1 MLILAL
7 KVFGQMAKLLYIDEP
22 YKIQQNGS
30 AERHFVNAI
39 EYAQYLRRIEKNTEP
54 IVFTSFLSANE
65 ILQQRKNT
73 QIITAIGHGFIQLP
87 YTKEKYEKA
96 VNDLEPLN
104 EIQLKDIIHN
114 FCQHRS
120 SVRDGFHAF
129 KGRINAIRGR
139 NIPSEEKDL
148 LFKKEF
154 ALYEIELKK
163 EAGEHPAILKE
174 YKRIISHYNSTEPN
188 SIEYISSVQDDS
200 FVYFIPTDEE
210 SNEETAI
217 ELKPWKVLL
226 LDDEP
231 DGLHPV
237 LEALKAK
244 EIDYIIATSSKEAK
258 AIIQQDER
266 NEITVVIS
274 DYRLN
279 EPPNEQWLVKPRMQ
293 PQQGYDF
300 LMWLAT
306 QNRYNAMVAL
316 SGLSKWFLMDS
327 FRQYQINVKV
337 YSKTGLNTGGAKLI
351 VEDIEYLGDRMYETI
366 LSLPTAEEWKKQLL
380 PYYKWYKLEC
390 TETENFERFIS
401 VKAEEIIQQ
410 LDKQLELRSR
420 VTDIKERA
428 KYLSLQD
435 SVGRATEIFRDG
447 FDANKIDGFKLKL
460 IYRRVLIYY
469 LIKGTIPIHTVAKI
483 LNLGSADAQVRD
495 SSNNLSDDQDYKGMK
510 KQVLSCQGVKE
521 ADIPFNI
528 LIEEKLWLK
537 HKMGVEIVN
546 AQFAVNRFYELLEFT
561 YTVLK
566 QQFPKMSALA
576 PFEQV
581 FTSGKSTSA
590 INKDLQVLL
599 KTLKAT
605 DEKLFADFF
614 NKIETVISEIRG
626 YIYPL
631 DSYENI
637 EQTLQ
642 NFRK

>member
-1 MLILAL
+1 MLL
-7 KVFGQMAKLLYIDEP
+7 IDCDKKYLITNINTNKE
-22 YKIQQNGS
+22 KEVSG
-30 AERHFVNAI
+30 I
-39 EYAQYLRRIEKNTEP
+39 EYAMYLRRVEKKVEP
-54 IVFTSFLSANE
+54 IVLISNSSPNDLLKKPNSG
-65 ILQQRKNT
+65 IL
-73 QIITAIGHGFIQLP
+73 TAIGHYFYNKPFDEQLFNAEHP
-87 YTKEKYEKA
+87 NAK
-96 VNDLEPLN
+96 DLN

-120 SVRDGFHAF
+120 SVREGFHAF
-129 KGRINAIRGR
+129 KGRINTIKGR
-139 NIPSEEKDL
+139 SIGSEEKDS
-148 LFKKEF
+148 LFKAEF
-154 ALYEIELKK
+154 ALYETELKK

-174 YKRIISHYNSTEPN
+174 YKRIIAQYNSKEPN
-188 SIEYISSVQDDS
+188 SIEYISSVQEES
-200 FVYFIPTDEE
+200 FVYFLPTDDE
-210 SNEETAI
+210 SNEETTV
-217 ELKPWKVLL
+217 EQKPWKVLL

-231 DGLHPV
+231 EGLHPV
-237 LEALKAK
+237 IEVLKAK
-244 EIDYIIATSSKEAK
+244 KMQYVIATTSKQAK
-258 AIIQQDER
+258 EIIEQDEK
-266 NEITVVIS
+266 NDITVVIS
-274 DYRLN
+274 DYRLC
-279 EPPNEQWLVKPRMQ
+279 EPPNEQWTIKPKMQ
-293 PQQGYDF
+293 PEQGYDF
-300 LMWLAT
+300 LIWLST

-420 VTDIKERA
+420 IKDIKERA

-469 LIKGTIPIHTVAKI
+469 LIKGTIPIHTVAKV

-546 AQFAVNRFYELLEFT
+546 AQFAINQLYELLEFT

-605 DEKLFADFF
+605 DEKLFADFY

-626 YIYPL
+626 CIYPL